1 MDERELGLQSLGM
14 RALMATLEEI
24 QPHRI
29 SLRPR
34 VALESPKALM
44 SSQYLSESARPDS
57 SHIVHKV
64 EIRDQHGELQRIR
77 AFIDCGATS
86 IFISPQLLNRLGLPH
101 KAAYI
106 ITHGLDGQV
115 ISHAR
120 ESRNMA
126 MTVQYMNHLAQVHK
140 PEVLVVPTR
149 AYELV
154 LGLPWFKT
162 RKPEIDWATGQLTSL
177 RTPSGQGEARRSGMI
192 VLWYEGRYD

>member
-1 MDERELGLQSLGM
+1 
-14 RALMATLEEI
+14 
-24 QPHRI
+24 
-29 SLRPR
+29 
-34 VALESPKALM
+34 
-44 SSQYLSESARPDS
+44 
-57 SHIVHKV
+57 
-64 EIRDQHGELQRIR
+64 
-77 AFIDCGATS
+77 
-86 IFISPQLLNRLGLPH
+86 
-101 KAAYI
+101 
-106 ITHGLDGQV
+106 
-115 ISHAR
+115 
-120 ESRNMA
+120 MA